1 MVFGIRHGGCHARF
15 SDASDLAG
23 WCVMA
28 GRGAPQGAHT
38 RDRSGLERITL
49 VADGRLRG
57 YALPKGWV
65 VNPKTGVVMD
75 WHPATTRWWNHWRKS
90 PQATRMLT
98 QPDWDFLLDTAL
110 MHHWMWTRGNFEL
123 AAEVRQRVQQFGAT
137 PEARQRLRVD
147 VTVDRPTPTESEVE
161 DDEVATNV
169 SSIDSRRQRIS

>member
-1 MVFGIRHGGCHARF
+1 
-15 SDASDLAG
+15 
-23 WCVMA
+23 
-28 GRGAPQGAHT
+28 
-38 RDRSGLERITL
+38 
-49 VADGRLRG
+49 
-57 YALPKGWV
+57 
-65 VNPKTGVVMD
+65 
-75 WHPATTRWWNHWRKS
+75 
-90 PQATRMLT
+90 MLT